1 MFTSMVNCNKK
12 YQTRSATEI
21 HPVPSGM
28 LFLFS
33 MICILAGSRAAPG
46 QQLAFPGA
54 EGYGRFT
61 TGGRGGKVIEVTNL
75 NDTGAG
81 SLRYALNTYGPR
93 TVVFRVSGTIDLKSD
108 LEISYGDLTVAGQ
121 TAPGDGICIKGNT
134 VTVGANNVIV
144 RYIRFRTGD
153 ESHDVEDAFSGQN
166 HKNIIIDHCSMS
178 WANDEVSSF
187 YDNEYFTMQWCII
200 SESLY
205 SSYHY
210 KGNHGYG
217 GIWGGMGASFHHNLL
232 AHHSSRNPRFNGARY
247 TTTPETEIVDHRNNV
262 VFNWGG
268 NSAYGGESGNQN
280 LVANYYKS
288 GPATVGGSVRYR
300 IANPYDE
307 IGKWYITGNFVAGYP
322 AVTEDNW
329 NGGVQGFGPGKIRV
343 NVPHPWAPVLTH
355 KATQAYILVLAHAGA
370 VLPRRDSVDQRI
382 AEEVRTDVTTYGGIW
397 GAGKGIIDS
406 QSEVG
411 GWPELN
417 TYDIPVDDDH
427 DGMADEWEIVQGLN
441 PTDPEDRSGDIDGDG
456 YTNLENY
463 LNQLCIRED
472 FILPVVGLEVKAL
485 SPTEI
490 RLNWQENALA
500 ETGFSIER
508 SVADTSQFTEI
519 AIASPNDTTFSD
531 RTAAPGTRYFYRI
544 RSQRGP
550 VYSVYSNMA
559 TDKTSYADGRPV
571 ETTEPVPHIG
581 QVGVE
586 NTQILRWKGGSG
598 TASYAVYLGT
608 SDPPEYRG
616 NVETSEFDPRGL
628 LDETQYYW
636 RIDAVNNAGT
646 TTGEL
651 WQFTTATFTK
661 QLVAHWKFDRGFG
674 ALDLDASGNSN
685 FAYLINMTTDNW
697 VDGFGGSSID
707 FDGID
712 EYIRIDND
720 PGIDFAIRGF
730 SILLWVRPNDQ
741 QNAVWLSKGFNPSQG
756 QAGGYQI
763 SHENNEVV
771 FKVNDGEIESEI
783 AVTDSQVISGSWTHL
798 TAVRDK
804 IAGELKLYTNGILA
818 GRAEDQTYNL
828 SQDENLYLG
837 TDASQTHFY
846 NGSMDDVR
854 LYNYVLSSDEIY
866 TVYQEVLTN
875 IDQTIDP
882 EKFHLML
889 GNYPNPFNPTTTVSY
904 SVPEHGQVSL
914 KVLNLQGQ
922 TVYQLVD
929 TYLQAGDYQVC
940 LRGNEMESGI
950 YIIKLA
956 AAGKIKTKKT
966 VLLR

>member
-1 MFTSMVNCNKK
+1 MANCNKN
-12 YQTRSATEI
+12 YQGQSACRI
-21 HPVPSGM
+21 DPDLIRRIFFFLIICLSG
-28 LFLFS
+28 FLN
-33 MICILAGSRAAPG
+33 LVQG

-61 TGGRGGKVIEVTNL
+61 TGGRGGQVVEVTNL

-81 SLRYALNTYGPR
+81 SLRSALNTYGTR

-108 LEISYGDLTVAGQ
+108 LEIEYGNITIAGQ
-121 TAPGDGICIKGNT
+121 TAPGDGICIKGNS

-178 WANDEVSSF
+178 WANDEVASF
-187 YDNEYFTMQWCII
+187 YDNENFTMQWCII

-232 AHHSSRNPRFNGARY
+232 AHHSSRNPRFNGSRY
-247 TTTPETEIVDHRNNV
+247 STTPETEIVDHRNNV
-262 VFNWGG
+262 IFNWGG

-288 GPATVGGSVRYR
+288 GPATAGGSIRYR

-307 IGKWYITGNFVAGYP
+307 MGKWYIADNTVAGYP
-322 AVTEDNW
+322 AVTIDNW
-329 NGGVQGFGPGKIRV
+329 NGGVQGFGPEKIRV
-343 NVPHPWAPVLTH
+343 NIPHPWAPVLTH
-355 KATQAYILVLAHAGA
+355 EAPQAYILVLEHAGA
-370 VLPRRDSVDQRI
+370 VLPGRDSVDKRI
-382 AEEVRTDVTTYGGIW
+382 VEEVRTGVTTYGGIW
-397 GAGKGIIDS
+397 GTGKGIIDS
-406 QSEVG
+406 QTEVG

-417 TYDIPVDDDH
+417 TYDVPVDDDH
-427 DGMADEWEIVQGLN
+427 DGMSDDWEIEQGLD
-441 PTDPEDRSGDIDGDG
+441 PTDPEDHSGDINGDG

-472 FILPVVGLEVKAL
+472 FILPVVGLEATAL

-490 RLNWQENALA
+490 RLIWQENALA

-508 SVADTSQFTEI
+508 SEADTTHFTEI
-519 AIASPNDTTFSD
+519 AVVNPGDTTFSD
-531 RTAAPGTRYFYRI
+531 LTADPGTRYYYRI
-544 RSQRGP
+544 RSQRGMI
-550 VYSVYSNMA
+550 YSVYSNMA

-571 ETTEPVPHIG
+571 ESAEPVPYDG

-586 NTQILRWKGGSG
+586 NTQVLRWKGGAG
-598 TASYAVYLGT
+598 TAAYAVYLGA

-616 NVETSEFDPRGL
+616 TVETSEFDPRGL
-628 LDETQYYW
+628 LDETLYYW
-636 RIDAVNNAGT
+636 RVDAVNDAGT
-646 TTGEL
+646 TPGSL
-651 WQFTTATFTK
+651 WQFTTASFMK
-661 QLVAHWKFDRGFG
+661 RLIAHWKFDRGFG
-674 ALDLDASGNSN
+674 SLDLDASGNSN
-685 FAYLINMTTDNW
+685 FAYLINMTTENW
-697 VDGFGGSSID
+697 VDGFGGSSIN

-712 EYIRIDND
+712 DYIRIDND
-720 PGIDFAIRGF
+720 PLINFGIRSF
-730 SILLWVRPNDQ
+730 SILLWIRPNVHQD
-741 QNAVWLSKGFNPSQG
+741 AIWLSKGFNPSLG

-763 SHENNEVV
+763 SHENNELV

-783 AVTDSQVISGSWTHL
+783 AVADSQVISGGWTHL
-798 TAVRDK
+798 AAVRDRST
-804 IAGELKLYTNGILA
+804 GELNLFTNGVLA

-828 SQDENLYLG
+828 SQDGNLYLG
-837 TDASQTHFY
+837 TDALQTHFY

-866 TVYQEVLTN
+866 TVYQEVLTD
-875 IDQTIDP
+875 IDQAIGQ
-882 EKFHLML
+882 KYNLML
-889 GNYPNPFNPTTTVSY
+889 VNYPNPFNPITTVSY

-929 TYLQAGDYQVC
+929 ACQQAGDYQVR
-940 LRGNEMESGI
+940 LSGNEMESGI

>member
-1 MFTSMVNCNKK
+1 MANCNKIV
-12 YQTRSATEI
+12 QVSSACLT
-21 HPVPSGM
+21 HLAWPKT

-33 MICILAGSRAAPG
+33 AIGILVSSGTTPG

-75 NDTGAG
+75 NDTGTG
-81 SLRYALNTYGPR
+81 SLRSALNTYGLR

-108 LEISYGDLTVAGQ
+108 LEIEYGDITIAGQ
-121 TAPGDGICIKGNT
+121 TAPGDGICIKGNS

-153 ESHDVEDAFSGQN
+153 ESHDVEDAFSGQY

-187 YDNEYFTMQWCII
+187 YDNENFTMQWCII

-217 GIWGGMGASFHHNLL
+217 GIWGGVGASFHHNLL
-232 AHHSSRNPRFNGARY
+232 AHHSSRNPRFNGSRY
-247 TTTPETEIVDHRNNV
+247 STTPETEIVDHRNNV
-262 VFNWGG
+262 IFNWGG

-288 GPATVGGSVRYR
+288 GPATAGGSIRYR
-300 IANPYDE
+300 IVNPSDE
-307 IGKWYITGNFVAGYP
+307 MGKWYIVDNFVVGYP

-329 NGGVQGFGPGKIRV
+329 NGGVQGVRPEKIKV
-343 NVPHPWAPVLTH
+343 HIPHPWAPVLTH
-355 KATQAYILVLAHAGA
+355 EATQAYTLVLENAGA

-382 AEEVRTDVTTYGGIW
+382 VGEVRTGVTTYGGVW

-406 QSEVG
+406 QTEVG
-411 GWPELN
+411 GWPELS
-417 TYDIPVDDDH
+417 TYDVPVDDDH
-427 DGMADEWEIVQGLN
+427 DGMADEWEVDQGLD
-441 PTDPEDRSGDIDGDG
+441 PTDPQDHSGDINGDG

-472 FILPVVGLEVKAL
+472 FILPVVGLEATAL

-508 SVADTSQFTEI
+508 SEADTSQFAEI
-519 AIASPNDTTFSD
+519 AVASPGDTTFSD
-531 RTAAPGTRYFYRI
+531 LTADPGTRYYYRI
-544 RSQRGP
+544 RSQRGA

-571 ETTEPVPHIG
+571 ESTEPVPYDG
-581 QVGVE
+581 QVDVE
-586 NTQILRWKGGSG
+586 NAQILRWKGGAG
-598 TASYAVYLGT
+598 TAVYAVYLGT

-616 NVETSEFDPRGL
+616 TVETSEFDPRGL
-628 LDETQYYW
+628 LDEALYYW
-636 RIDAVNNAGT
+636 QVNAMNDAGT
-646 TTGEL
+646 TPGPL
-651 WQFTTATFTK
+651 WQFTTAAFTK
-661 QLVAHWKFDRGFG
+661 RLVAHWKFDRGFG

-685 FAYLINMTTDNW
+685 FAYLINTTTENW
-697 VDGFGGSSID
+697 VDGFGGSSIE

-712 EYIRIDND
+712 DYIRVDND
-720 PGIDFAIRGF
+720 PLINFGIRGF
-730 SILLWVRPNDQ
+730 SILLWIRPNIHQD
-741 QNAVWLSKGFNPSQG
+741 AVWLSKGFNPSMLG
-756 QAGGYQI
+756 QSGGYQI
-763 SHENNEVV
+763 CHENNEVV
-771 FKVNDGEIESEI
+771 FRVNDGEIESEI
-783 AVTDSQVISGSWTHL
+783 AIADSQYVSGSWTHL
-798 TAVRDK
+798 AAVRDR
-804 IAGELKLYTNGILA
+804 ITGELSLFTNGILS
-818 GRAEDQTYNL
+818 GKAEDRTYNL

-837 TDASQTHFY
+837 TDATQTHYY
-846 NGSMDDVR
+846 NGSIDDVR
-854 LYNYVLSSDEIY
+854 LYNYVLASDEIY

-875 IDQTIDP
+875 IDQTTGP
-882 EKFHLML
+882 EKYHMML
-889 GNYPNPFNPTTTVSY
+889 VNYPNPFNPTTTVSY

-929 TYLQAGDYQVC
+929 TFQPAGDYQVC
-940 LRGNEMESGI
+940 LRGDEMESGI